1 MHTECDC
8 APCYYAR
15 MDMEQLS
22 KSQTVMLTL
31 LVSFVTSI
39 ATGIVTVSL
48 MEQAPPVV
56 AQTVNRVIERTV
68 ETVSAS
74 GQTSAAATVVTQQK
88 TVVVKESDLI
98 AQAVQRTEPSIVR
111 LYTSSAE
118 NSTFIGLGIVLDQVG
133 TIVSDSSAF
142 GQNAD
147 AVAVLSDSTRV
158 RAFVVKRD
166 DDTGLA
172 FLHATSTSDAQ
183 PAWKPATLSGSQPL
197 IGGTVVSLG
206 GKSVTR
212 IADGIITA
220 LSPEDTRHIIETN
233 IASDA
238 ILPGSPIINT
248 DGEVSGVST
257 SVSRASL
264 PSGFVSAAALMAITE

>member
-1 MHTECDC
+1 
-8 APCYYAR
+8 

-147 AVAVLSDSTRV
+147 AVAVLSDTTRV